1 MLIKFRIIIKYDL
14 PEVENALL
22 ILTKDN
28 KQVEKI
34 IKDLILGN
42 GYELDQKGRWMMT
55 DMYFDYKDKIL
66 KKHKIDLRI
75 RSIEGEMP
83 KITLKVLK
91 KVTSSHSERVEI
103 ERDRSQQSFD
113 EIMKE
118 LGSHLPG
125 HVLVRP
131 TNFINDP
138 QNILT
143 SVKFIKIQERKTE
156 RNIINAINS
165 DTNDLEFEF
174 SIDRTFYHLNL
185 PYKDC
190 GLMEL
195 EIESKKNGNYEILDR
210 LVNELVAEHQSKFR
224 LWPHSK
230 LASGSAIQILLS
242 SRELKAGEDFDN
254 DGLLTLSGAKKI
266 DSFMKLESC

>member
-1 MLIKFRIIIKYDL
+1 
-14 PEVENALL
+14 
-22 ILTKDN
+22 
-28 KQVEKI
+28 
-34 IKDLILGN
+34 
-42 GYELDQKGRWMMT
+42 
-55 DMYFDYKDKIL
+55 MYFDYKDRIL

-75 RSIEGEMP
+75 RFIEGETP

-91 KVTSSHSERVEI
+91 KVTSSHSEREEI
-103 ERDRSQQSFD
+103 ERSWSLESFD
-113 EIMKE
+113 EIMQE
-118 LGSHLPG
+118 LRSHLPE
-125 HVLVRP
+125 HVLERP
-131 TNFINDP
+131 ANFNNKDP

-143 SVKFIKIQERKTE
+143 SVKFVKIQERKTE
-156 RNIINAINS
+156 RNIINAINT

-174 SIDRTFYHLNL
+174 AIDRTFYHLNL
-185 PYKDC
+185 SNKDY

-266 DSFMKLESC
+266 DSFMKLESR